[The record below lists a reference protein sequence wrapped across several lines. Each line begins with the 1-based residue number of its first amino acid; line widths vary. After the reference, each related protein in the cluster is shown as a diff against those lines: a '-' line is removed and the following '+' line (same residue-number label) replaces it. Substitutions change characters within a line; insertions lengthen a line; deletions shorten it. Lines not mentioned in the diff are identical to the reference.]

1 MLKDLFFYP
10 LAALIVVVI
19 IAVCLSFGERIDFT
33 DCEIW
38 DKGYTMSGEDLVRL
52 TAQPG
57 TQAVFVAAAGGEPA
71 YARLTSTAAHE
82 SLPSK
87 PGVFAPLGPQY
98 ERAFAANKLRMT
110 VTARASRVNPLE
122 TFDIG
127 YFSAGSGDSNWERH
141 TLTPDWSD
149 YVLEYSLKALTER
162 QGLDHASIWPG
173 ETAEL
178 LNVDIKEIRVIA
190 LDPPEKSSCADLG

>member
-1 MLKDLFFYP
+1 MLKDRYFYP
-10 LAALIVVVI
+10 LAALIVAAMV
-19 IAVCLSFGERIDFT
+19 AFALSFGERIDLT
-33 DCEIW
+33 DREIW
-38 DKGYTMSGEDLVRL
+38 QAGYTMSGEDLVRL

-71 YARLTSTAAHE
+71 YARLTSTAARD
-82 SLPSK
+82 SLPAG

-98 ERAFAANKLRMT
+98 ERAFATHKLRMT
-110 VTARASRVNPLE
+110 VTARASRTNPLE

-127 YFSAGSGDSNWERH
+127 YFSDGAGDSGWERH
-141 TLTPDWSD
+141 TLASDWSN
-149 YVLEYSLKALTER
+149 YVLEFRPGALTAR

-178 LNVDIKEIRVIA
+178 LNVDIKEIRVIV
-190 LDPPEKSSCADLG
+190 LDPPQ